1 LRLHPETWRIVLFMN
16 ELIAIVEDETDLQ
29 QIVDFNLRAA
39 GYRTLGA
46 TSGHRA
52 LELIR
57 RDVPDLVI
65 LDLMLPDVS
74 GVEICRTLRREDA
87 TREVPVLMLTARGDE
102 IDRVVGFEVGAD
114 DYMVKPFSVRE
125 LLLRVQAV
133 LRRAQGVGTESAPA
147 SQLLRHGP
155 IAVDLASRRSYVAD
169 EEVGLTVIEFELLR
183 TLLERRGRVQS
194 RARLLTDVWQVS
206 PDIES
211 RTVDTHVKRLRQKLG
226 PAGNFIETVRGVGYR
241 LGDGPD
247 EGGAPAE
254 DVDADADLDLPESSA
269 APADQER

>member
-1 LRLHPETWRIVLFMN
+1 MN

-46 TSGHRA
+46 TSGAKA
-52 LELIR
+52 LEMIR

-65 LDLMLPDVS
+65 LDLMLPDIS
-74 GVEICRTLRREDA
+74 GVELCRTLRRDEA

-133 LRRAQGVGTESAPA
+133 LRRAQGGTGEQAPTT
-147 SQLLRHGP
+147 QVLRHGP
-155 IAVDLASRRSYVAD
+155 ISIDLASRRSYVAE
-169 EEVGLTVIEFELLR
+169 EEVALTVIEFELLR

-226 PAGNFIETVRGVGYR
+226 LAGPLVETVRGVGYR
-241 LGDGPD
+241 LADGPELGTPPTGD
-247 EGGAPAE
+247 AHAE
-254 DVDADADLDLPESSA
+254 A
-269 APADQER
+269 AEL

>member
-1 LRLHPETWRIVLFMN
+1 MN

-46 TSGHRA
+46 TSGYKA
-52 LELIR
+52 LEMIR

-74 GVEICRTLRREDA
+74 GVELCRTLRREEA

-133 LRRAQGVGTESAPA
+133 LRRAQGSSAESMPA

-155 IAVDLASRRSYVAD
+155 IAVDLASRRSYVA
-169 EEVGLTVIEFELLR
+169 EQEVLLTVIEFELLR

-226 PAGNFIETVRGVGYR
+226 PAGDFIETVRGVGYR
-241 LGDGPD
+241 LGDGPTD
-247 EGGAPAE
+247 GAPAPGPGSR
-254 DVDADADLDLPESSA
+254 DADLDLAEGEEVRSLEPI
-269 APADQER
+269 ADEP